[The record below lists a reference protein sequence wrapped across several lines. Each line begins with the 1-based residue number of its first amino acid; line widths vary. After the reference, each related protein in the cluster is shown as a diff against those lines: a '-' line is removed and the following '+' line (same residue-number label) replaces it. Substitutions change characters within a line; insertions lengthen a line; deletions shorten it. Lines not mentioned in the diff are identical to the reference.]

1 MFACLYYIIS
11 YSHGDLEHDINDPA
25 WVPCIQKI
33 DGFAA
38 CFLFSLETQH
48 TIGRREGGLAGGQI
62 LELCCHCQ
70 VTATGRLQPTAQ
82 RP

>member
-48 TIGRREGGLAGGQI
+48 TIGRWGAGVLIQS
-62 LELCCHCQ
+62 ELD
-70 VTATGRLQPTAQ
+70 
-82 RP
+82 

>member
-1 MFACLYYIIS
+1 MIFACLYYIIA
-11 YSHGDLEHDINDPA
+11 YSHGDLDHDINDPA

-48 TIGRREGGLAGGQI
+48 TIGKEG
-62 LELCCHCQ
+62 
-70 VTATGRLQPTAQ
+70 VW
-82 RP
+82 

>member
-48 TIGRREGGLAGGQI
+48 TIGRRGPGMEAGVQI
-62 LELCCHCQ
+62 REL
-70 VTATGRLQPTAQ
+70 
-82 RP
+82 

>member
-1 MFACLYYIIS
+1 MIFACLYYIIS
-11 YSHGDLEHDINDPA
+11 YSHGDLDHDINDPA

-48 TIGRREGGLAGGQI
+48 TIGKEG
-62 LELCCHCQ
+62 
-70 VTATGRLQPTAQ
+70 VW
-82 RP
+82 

>member
-48 TIGRREGGLAGGQI
+48 TIGRLGGELAGGQI
-62 LELCCHCQ
+62 LELCSHWQ
-70 VTATGRLQPTAQ
+70 VTATDRLQPTAQ